1 MKNRCFV
8 FVILV
13 AFSLNG
19 FCAGDSILEQKKKI
33 LELMEEPQS
42 IQRDS
47 LLLLKFRVFM
57 SGVGPV
63 GETDFKSSTLHFLSG
78 MAATSKWRS
87 ANANYLYL
95 QGSEHL
101 KRNKLYSA
109 FSYLEKSMLAFKEL
123 GDRYNYG
130 NVNDKFIPLL
140 NWYVIENEVSGEAVQ
155 KYANY
160 IQDAV
165 SDAEDGGREEVIANL
180 KITQASYL
188 LFVLKDFKGT
198 LRMVDEIMALLKDK
212 DRKEWFDYYYV
223 TVMGKGLALL
233 ELGETQRG
241 ESLLEEVNLACKELK
256 GFGRADYVRGQLA
269 AFAGRFYLNK
279 NDYDKAL
286 KYASLAEEG
295 TNFLEFPYF
304 QNYLNKILY
313 QTYKHKA
320 QPLKAL
326 HYLEKVRKYEH
337 EAEWSKL
344 NQGFAEWQFKYDSE
358 KQKNKIASLENENLL
373 RARQQSI
380 LVRNLLI
387 VVVIAGALASI
398 YIVRSNKRLREK
410 NEELESKN
418 REISRAEVKGQTQE
432 RKRVA
437 SELHD
442 NLNTKIAALRWRVE
456 AIDSGKAPAENE
468 IQALVMILDEI
479 YRDVRLI
486 SHNLSPLDLGYRGL
500 VNSLH
505 KLVGDLGGHSVK
517 FYLETDGFPQ
527 NLSADLEY
535 QIYNVVLE
543 LINNILKHSNAS
555 EAWIKLDSTKNKLD
569 ISVSDNGLGL
579 GDYTASTGVG
589 LKNVRSRVAELKG
602 KVVFLAGEPKGTT
615 VLVNLP
621 YAG

>member
-1 MKNRCFV
+1 MKNSCFV
-8 FVILV
+8 FVILIV
-13 AFSLNG
+13 FSLKG
-19 FCAGDSILEQKKKI
+19 FCSGDGILEQKKKI
-33 LELMEEPQS
+33 LELMEEAQS
-42 IQRDS
+42 IERDS

-63 GETDFKSSTLHFLSG
+63 GETDFKASTLDFLSG
-78 MAATSKWRS
+78 VAATSKWRF

-123 GDRYNYG
+123 GDLYNYG

-140 NWYVIENEVSGEAVQ
+140 NWYVIENDVSGEAVQ

-160 IQDAV
+160 IKDAV
-165 SDAEDGGREEVIANL
+165 LVAEDGGREEVIANL
-180 KITQASYL
+180 KITQASYS
-188 LFVLKDFKGT
+188 LFVLKDFKGA
-198 LRMVDEIMALLKDK
+198 LRMIDEIMSLIKDK
-212 DRKEWFDYYYV
+212 NRKDWFDYYYV
-223 TVMGKGLALL
+223 TLMGKGLALL
-233 ELGETQRG
+233 ELGETQKG
-241 ESLLEEVNLACKELK
+241 ESLLEEVDLACKELR
-256 GFGRADYVRGQLA
+256 GFGKADYVRGQLA
-269 AFAGRFYLNK
+269 AFAGKFYLNEK
-279 NDYDKAL
+279 KYDKAL

-313 QTYKHKA
+313 QIYKHKA
-320 QPLKAL
+320 QPVKAL
-326 HYLEKVRKYEH
+326 NYLEKVRKYEH

-344 NQGFAEWQFKYDSE
+344 NQSFAEWQLKYDSE

-373 RARQQSI
+373 RARQQSL

-387 VVVIAGALASI
+387 IVVIFGALASV
-398 YIVRSNKRLREK
+398 YIVGNNKKLREK
-410 NEELESKN
+410 NEELNGKN
-418 REISRAEVKGQTQE
+418 REISRAEVKGQTIE

-456 AIDSGKAPAENE
+456 SIDLSKAPEENE
-468 IQALVMILDEI
+468 IQVLVKILDEI

-500 VNSLH
+500 VNSLN
-505 KLVGDLGGHSVK
+505 KLVGDLVGHSVK
-517 FYLETDGFPQ
+517 FHLETEGFPH
-527 NLSADLEY
+527 NLAVDLEY

-543 LINNILKHSNAS
+543 LINNILKHSNAN
-555 EAWIKLDSTKNKLD
+555 EAWIKLNNTGKTLNIL
-569 ISVSDNGLGL
+569 VSDNGLGL
-579 GDYTASTGVG
+579 GDYSASTGVG
-589 LKNVRSRVAELKG
+589 LKNVRSRVAELNG
-602 KVVFLAGEPKGTT
+602 EVSFLDRQPNGTT

-621 YAG
+621 YSS